1 MDDLTKKV
9 IKYVV
14 LSLLAIFFVCG
25 SISILFIG
33 SLSGIIGFPLFAL
46 LATLLI
52 LFIGWMV
59 MKLDID

>member
-25 SISILFIG
+25 SITLLFIG
-33 SLSGIIGFPLFAL
+33 ILFGIIGFPLFTL

-59 MKLDID
+59 MQLDIN